1 MSTTD
6 EDDEDQPK
14 RRETPKFFGGEC
26 DVDLTDENHECA
38 LLHAVKGAHK
48 EVAMFL
54 VEEAGAS
61 LEVEN
66 RHCETIIEW
75 TKNMKLSKM
84 LKHLQSYQQS
94 VKHI

>member
-1 MSTTD
+1 MGDNPLPQSD
-6 EDDEDQPK
+6 VIILINDCPASVNS
-14 RRETPKFFGGEC
+14 GNLGYIS
-26 DVDLTDENHECA
+26 VDLTDENHECA

-75 TKNMKLSKM
+75 TKNMKLSKN
-84 LKHLQSYQQS
+84 KGF
-94 VKHI
+94 